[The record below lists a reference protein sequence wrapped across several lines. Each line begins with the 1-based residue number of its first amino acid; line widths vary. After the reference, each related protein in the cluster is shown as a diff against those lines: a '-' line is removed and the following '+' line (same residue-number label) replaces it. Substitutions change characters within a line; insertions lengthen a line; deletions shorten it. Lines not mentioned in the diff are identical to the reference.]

1 MPVSTVIPDKVE
13 ALALKL
19 ATREAQSKAEARADP
34 ESVADRLKAEA
45 RDSGKSV
52 HDYLLDFVKQSE
64 GLTPPEGTTPTSA
77 FWSFG
82 LEHPEAP
89 VNHRGEHILEN
100 RYIAEAWAQLQN
112 EQQPGSV
119 QTLETTKAG
128 QHLNR
133 MYLWEDQVRDLLT
146 ADDPRITW
154 DFVRE
159 RWGDLSETYAKE
171 SIGQVVVFAETGHTL
186 SILHNRES
194 PALQANHSV
203 GLDNIHFA
211 FEAPQWWPEA
221 ARDELGTNAVRAVA
235 QFDNPSR
242 EGYIDPAV
250 YEASAP
256 EVREAMLAKAME
268 HATPQQEAPVPEQDA
283 PQQEAA
289 AQEVPAAEGPVPSA
303 PAAEAPAAEVPAPE
317 APAAEVPAAEGP
329 VAEAETPEPEV
340 PATET
345 PEVSAPAAE
354 VPAAEPPE
362 ANTPPPPLWQAGFNP
377 KPSRAAH
384 GSSGPSAV
392 NPEGPTV
399 GAELAS
405 RAAGNGMD
413 GPA

>member
-1 MPVSTVIPDKVE
+1 MSNSAIPADVE
-13 ALALKL
+13 ALALHL
-19 ATREAQSKAEARADP
+19 AANEATATAEAKANPRKILRRLRAEAKAED
-34 ESVADRLKAEA
+34 
-45 RDSGKSV
+45 KSI
-52 HDYLLDFVKQSE
+52 HDYLLDFVQQDE
-64 GLTPPEGTTPTSA
+64 GVTPPQGTSPTSA
-77 FWSFG
+77 FWSYG
-82 LEHPEAP
+82 LGHSEAA
-89 VNHRGEHILEN
+89 GGFLDN

-112 EQQPGSV
+112 EQQPGSA
-119 QTLETTKAG
+119 QTLETTEAG
-128 QHLNR
+128 RKLNSMHL
-133 MYLWEDQVRDLLT
+133 W
-146 ADDPRITW
+146 DDEVLDVLGKVDTRLNK
-154 DFVRE
+154 DFTRKC
-159 RWGDLSETYAKE
+159 WAGLSATYAKAAK
-171 SIGQVVVFAETGHTL
+171 GPVVVFAETGHTL
-186 SILHNRES
+186 SILYNQES
-194 PALQANHSV
+194 PALQANSDV
-203 GLDNIHFA
+203 GLQNIHFA
-211 FEAPQWWPEA
+211 YEAPQWWPEA

-250 YEASAP
+250 YEASTP

-268 HATPQQEAPVPEQDA
+268 HATPQQEAPAQEVPEQDA

-303 PAAEAPAAEVPAPE
+303 PAAEVPAAEVPTPE

>member
-1 MPVSTVIPDKVE
+1 MSTLIPENVE
-13 ALALKL
+13 ALALELAHREAHAAKL
-19 ATREAQSKAEARADP
+19 ASGRAKAIADELEAAAGD
-34 ESVADRLKAEA
+34 
-45 RDSGKSV
+45 KSISE
-52 HDYLLDFVKQSE
+52 YLLAFVNDE
-64 GLTPPEGTTPTSA
+64 AGVRPPEGPAPQSA

-82 LEHPEAP
+82 HDHPEAP
-89 VNHRGEHILEN
+89 MNHKGEPFLDN
-100 RYIAEAWAQLQN
+100 RYIAEAWAHLQN
-112 EQQPGSV
+112 EQRPGSA
-119 QTLETTKAG
+119 QTLETTAAG
-128 QHLNR
+128 RRLNE
-133 MYLWEDQVRDLLT
+133 MYLWEDEVLEELAQRD
-146 ADDPRITW
+146 DEITW
-154 DFVRE
+154 GFARE
-159 RWGDLSETYAKE
+159 CWAGLSETYAKAAE
-171 SIGQVVVFAETGHTL
+171 GQVVVFAQTGHTL
-186 SILHNRES
+186 SILHNTES
-194 PALQANHSV
+194 PALQANHAV

-256 EVREAMLAKAME
+256 EVREATLAKAME
-268 HATPQQEAPVPEQDA
+268 HATPQQEAPAQEVPEQEA

-303 PAAEAPAAEVPAPE
+303 PAAEAPAPE

-329 VAEAETPEPEV
+329 VAEAETLEPEV
-340 PATET
+340 PAA
-345 PEVSAPAAE
+345 APL
-354 VPAAEPPE
+354 E